1 MSQWFLKTIEIS
13 GGFLPGF
20 SLSLPPGLTCVIGPR
35 GSGKSTL
42 VEALR
47 LALGGTSNA
56 SKKRLGMIQANLGPD
71 ALVTVSTC
79 SGENRTSYTIK
90 RTFRQPA
97 TLIDSE
103 GKAITTVDLDRGT
116 FLPLDAYGDKEI
128 EIIADDSF
136 GDKRRSL
143 LDELESGEL
152 TQIHLAVAEHR
163 RALEANADRIRATT
177 RLINDLTEQIE
188 ELGDVRAKLAALP
201 PAVEGSDNQ
210 EILKA
215 ARQHQL
221 NTEEDRFIETAIG
234 AVHEYR
240 SNLEELLEKMSSSV
254 SRWTTLPPVLRESG
268 NLKVVEGLRK
278 KITLDLHGA
287 RETINGATASLDAIK
302 STLVN
307 AQATLLTI
315 HTEHDAHYSKLKEKD
330 VVAGRMIQERAA
342 AEQAVLQLDEL
353 IGQKTNATG
362 RLQNLEQER
371 KTLKGNYLLERERIS
386 DLRENVAR
394 KLQSAAGTNVRI
406 RVRRNADNSA
416 YRELLTEALRG
427 AGVRNQGDIV
437 EKLMRL
443 RPEQLAQLITN
454 NDPREFEHQMQLG
467 DERSRRVLES
477 LKTHLDP
484 LELETTTI
492 EDRIFIELN
501 LSTNSVPNF
510 KDATELSRGQKC
522 TALLPL
528 LLARR
533 DSPLVIDQPEDNLD
547 NHFIYETVVDTI
559 RRMKNHR
566 QMIFVTHNANIP
578 VLGEADLVVVL
589 NSDGKIGCIEKFGSL
604 EDCREEII
612 DLLEGGREAFE
623 LRSQRY
629 ANR

>member
-13 GGFLPGF
+13 GGYLPGF

-35 GSGKSTL
+35 GSGKSTF

-47 LALGGTSNA
+47 LALGGSINA
-56 SKKRLGMIQANLGPD
+56 SKKRLEMIQANLGPD
-71 ALVTVSTC
+71 ALVTVSTRA
-79 SGENRTSYTIK
+79 GENRAGYTIK
-90 RTFRQPA
+90 RAYKQPA

-103 GKAITTVDLDRGT
+103 GKAVTTVDLDRGT
-116 FLPLDAYGDKEI
+116 FLPLDAYSDKEI
-128 EIIADDSF
+128 ESIADDSF

-152 TQIHLAVAEHR
+152 TQIHLAVAEHC
-163 RALEANADRIRATT
+163 RALQANADRIRATS
-177 RLINDLTEQIE
+177 RLTNDLTEQIE
-188 ELGDVRAKLAALP
+188 ELGDVRARLAALP
-201 PAVEGSDNQ
+201 PAIEGADNQ
-210 EILKA
+210 QILKA

-221 NTEEDRFIETAIG
+221 NIEEARFVEAAIA
-234 AVHEYR
+234 AVHEHQ
-240 SNLEELLEKMSSSV
+240 SDLEELLEKMSSSV
-254 SRWTTLPPVLRESG
+254 SRWTTLPSAVRESS
-268 NLKVVEGLRK
+268 NLKLIEDLRRSV
-278 KITLDLHGA
+278 TLDLHTTGEA
-287 RETINGATASLDAIK
+287 LNGAT
-302 STLVN
+302 TLLEALESALLN
-307 AQATLLTI
+307 AQTNLLTI
-315 HTEHDAHYSKLKEKD
+315 HTEQDAHYSKLKEKD
-330 VVAGRMIQERAA
+330 VVAGRVIQERAA

-353 IGQKTNATG
+353 IAQKTNATA
-362 RLQNLEQER
+362 RLQNLQRER

-394 KLQSAAGTNVRI
+394 RLESAAGPNVRI

-427 AGVRNQGDIV
+427 ARVRNQGDIV

-443 RPEQLAQLITN
+443 RPEQLAQLITD
-454 NDPREFEHQMQLG
+454 NDPREFENQMLLG

-477 LKTHLDP
+477 LKINLDA

-501 LSTNSVPNF
+501 LSTNSAPNF

-559 RRMKNHR
+559 RRMKNRR

-589 NSDGKIGCIEKFGSL
+589 NSDGRIGYIEKFGSL

-623 LRSQRY
+623 LRSRSY